1 MARSQSVLPKVI
13 AIAIP
18 FGLGSIVGA
27 AQAKPTVDWY
37 PTLKKPS
44 WVPPAPIFGQ
54 VWSLLYVVMGYA
66 SYLVW
71 QHGGWEANP
80 LAFKLYAV
88 QLAFN
93 LLWPVTFFI
102 KKRLGWAQLV
112 NLACLT
118 TASLTAN
125 EFAKVEPL
133 AGKLFIPYLVWV
145 GFANLM
151 NYSIWKMNP
160 GQKS

>member
-1 MARSQSVLPKVI
+1 MSDL
-13 AIAIP
+13 
-18 FGLGSIVGA
+18 FCC
-27 AQAKPTVDWY
+27 
-37 PTLKKPS
+37 
-44 WVPPAPIFGQ
+44 
-54 VWSLLYVVMGYA
+54 LLQVMGYA

-112 NLACLT
+112 NLGELACQRSALPCV
-118 TASLTAN
+118 SLLLCT
-125 EFAKVEPL
+125 EVRHWCGP
-133 AGKLFIPYLVWV
+133 V
-145 GFANLM
+145 
-151 NYSIWKMNP
+151 
-160 GQKS
+160 